1 MRRKIEV
8 IYNDASIIIDSVKT
22 FISFDHRCAAKGYP
36 IPCELFIKPDYDVI
50 DCIESTGIVRV
61 DSDFTRYCSEY
72 DVYRLLLVPQPGYS
86 DKKMIKV
93 FSDLL
98 IELDLT

>member
-1 MRRKIEV
+1 MRSRIQV
-8 IYNDASIIIDSVKT
+8 VYNEASIIIDSDKT
-22 FISFDHRCAAKGYP
+22 FISFDHRYAAKGYP

-50 DCIESTGIVRV
+50 DSIESTGIVRV

-72 DVYRLLLVPQPGYS
+72 EVYRILLVPQPGYS
-86 DKKMIKV
+86 DKKMIQV

-98 IELDLT
+98 RELNLT